1 MLASASTPTSA
12 PAPVP
17 STPLESRA
25 LQSRRS
31 PEATRIR
38 LLDATR
44 LGLTQFGAQRLSMSD
59 VADLAGVSRPTLYRY
74 FPSKDELLRALA
86 EHEAHRFES
95 GLSRALRDQPRAQRL
110 DAALQFIVRYLG
122 SYGLQQLVQV
132 ESVFVLQRIATGF
145 PEQRAHL
152 ARLIQ
157 ESLSDTEFD
166 PNHPPALSPEDTAD
180 LVLRIAMSYFLIPN
194 ADRSDLLLALR
205 AVVSVATGG
214 GGGLA

>member
-1 MLASASTPTSA
+1 MFEAVTEMLASTPRGTG
-12 PAPVP
+12 
-17 STPLESRA
+17 A
-25 LQSRRS
+25 LQQRRS

-74 FPSKDELLRALA
+74 FPSKEELLRALA
-86 EHEAHRFES
+86 EHEAHRFDS
-95 GLSRALRDQPRAQRL
+95 GLSRALRGQSGAQRL
-110 DAALQFIVRYLG
+110 DVALQFIVRYLG

-132 ESVFVLQRIATGF
+132 ESVFVLQRIAAGF

-152 ARLIQ
+152 ARLIA
-157 ESLSDTEFD
+157 ESLADAEIGRE
-166 PNHPPALSPEDTAD
+166 NPPTLSPEDTAD

-205 AVVSVATGG
+205 AVVSVATGTP
-214 GGGLA
+214 APSTSERSA